1 LVVYNKNFIFVKQ
14 LKITYMKKLNQL
26 KLNVPSIFATS
37 ASPKMS
43 DKYVFVPTID
53 ILENFEREGWE
64 IASAKQTGLGL
75 HGVHEIRLRNGELP
89 KVGDTLVEAIIRNSH
104 NGMTTLGVS
113 AGLHRLVCSNGL
125 TVPTA
130 LADSFNVR
138 HQRFDL
144 DDVKRLTESFAGK
157 LPKIERSVN
166 RMMRHEM
173 TIDEKIDFVRK
184 SAEIRFSKEKIL
196 NDLEIVGLLTPNRV
210 EDEGDDMWKVFNVVQ
225 EKFVRGGMNYLS
237 SKGQR
242 TKLKG
247 LQNIIAVNRVNTKLW
262 ELAESII

>member
-1 LVVYNKNFIFVKQ
+1 
-14 LKITYMKKLNQL
+14 MKTLNQL

-144 DDVKRLTESFAGK
+144 DDVKQLTESFASK
-157 LPKIERSVN
+157 LPKIERSVI
-166 RMMRHEM
+166 RMMEHEM

-184 SAEIRFSKEKIL
+184 SAEIRFSKEKVL

-210 EDEGDDMWKVFNVVQ
+210 EDEGDNMWKVFNVVQ

-247 LQNIIAVNRVNTKLW
+247 LQNIIAVNRVNAKLW

>member
-1 LVVYNKNFIFVKQ
+1 MVVYNKNFIFVKQ
-14 LKITYMKKLNQL
+14 LKITYMKTLNQL

>member
-1 LVVYNKNFIFVKQ
+1 
-14 LKITYMKKLNQL
+14 MKTLNQL

-144 DDVKRLTESFAGK
+144 DDVKQLTESFASK
-157 LPKIERSVN
+157 LPKIERSVI
-166 RMMRHEM
+166 RMMEHEM

-184 SAEIRFSKEKIL
+184 SAEIRFSKEKVL

-210 EDEGDDMWKVFNVVQ
+210 EDEGDNMWKVFNVVQ